1 MGYSCRCGA
10 VYADSD
16 VAEFMQHVQKC
27 SGVRKSGEGE
37 RAQPT
42 SRGDE
47 REASGSQNLNISRD
61 SLIERAEQKKY
72 SFSRSRVNRERFKNM
87 NEDGTF
93 DGEDDDDEWVDE
105 SKGASSSRERAQPTP
120 RGDER
125 EASGSQNLNISRD
138 SLIERAEQ
146 KKYSF
151 SRSRVN
157 RERFKNMNE
166 DGTFDGEDDDDEW
179 VDESKGAK
187 GSETFSDED
196 SD

>member
-16 VAEFMQHVQKC
+16 VAEFTQHVQKC

-47 REASGSQNLNISRD
+47 REASGSRD
-61 SLIERAEQKKY
+61 SFIERAEQKKY
-72 SFSRSRVNRERFKNM
+72 SFSRSRVNKELFKNM
-87 NEDGTF
+87 KEDGTF
-93 DGEDDDDEWVDE
+93 DG
-105 SKGASSSRERAQPTP
+105 Q
-120 RGDER
+120 
-125 EASGSQNLNISRD
+125 
-138 SLIERAEQ
+138 
-146 KKYSF
+146 
-151 SRSRVN
+151 
-157 RERFKNMNE
+157 
-166 DGTFDGEDDDDEW
+166 DDDDEW

>member
-1 MGYSCRCGA
+1 MGYSCHCGA
-10 VYADSD
+10 VYAASD
-16 VAEFMQHVQKC
+16 VAKFMQHVQKC
-27 SGVRKSGEGE
+27 SGGSKSGEGE

-105 SKGASSSRERAQPTP
+105 SKGA
-120 RGDER
+120 
-125 EASGSQNLNISRD
+125 
-138 SLIERAEQ
+138 
-146 KKYSF
+146 
-151 SRSRVN
+151 
-157 RERFKNMNE
+157 
-166 DGTFDGEDDDDEW
+166 
-179 VDESKGAK
+179 K